1 MAAPSE
7 PYAAIDLGSNSFH
20 MVVASSMEDRIQ
32 ILDKLKDTVRL
43 AGGLD
48 DKQKLSDEAIS
59 RALDCRQKFGQRI
72 KEIPAGNIRAVG
84 TNTLRLAKNS
94 NAFLKKAGQAL
105 GHPVEIISGREEA
118 RLIFL
123 GVAYSNFNDVEQR
136 LVIDIGGG
144 STELAVGRG
153 YHAKMVESLYMG
165 CVNMSSRFF
174 PSGEISAKKM
184 RKAIL
189 FARQELEPLE
199 IIYKRVGW
207 DSVYGSSGTI
217 QSIRDIIN
225 LTSNGEINIKPANL
239 FRIKDEIIA
248 AGHSDNLKFDGLPA
262 ARAPVLAGGIA
273 VLCAAFEALNIE
285 NMHVSDSAL
294 REGLVLDLIGRQH
307 DQDIRDKTVDE
318 LMKRYN
324 IDAEHAARVEQ
335 TALDLFNNT
344 AEKWSLDID
353 TDQKMLRWAAKLHE
367 IGLVIAHSQHHKHAA
382 YLIANSELA
391 GFSRQEQSMLAMLI
405 RCHRR
410 RLPPQEE
417 MVRLPEELHDKLY
430 KLAGLIR
437 LSVVLNRGRTGPE
450 YTGLNISAGD
460 AYLKIDFPDG
470 WLEKHPLTE
479 ADLATEADY
488 LSVINFALKF
498 N

>member
-1 MAAPSE
+1 MAASPE

-20 MVVASSMEDRIQ
+20 MVVASSMEGRIQ

-48 DKQKLSDEAIS
+48 DNQKLSDEAMG
-59 RALDCRQKFGQRI
+59 RALDCLQKFGQRI

-84 TNTLRLAKNS
+84 TNTLRQAKNS
-94 NAFLKKAGQAL
+94 NAFLRKAGQAL

-123 GVAYSNFNDVEQR
+123 GVAYSNFNDTEQR

-165 CVNMSSRFF
+165 CVNMSNRFF
-174 PSGEISAKKM
+174 PSGEITAKKM

-207 DSVYGSSGTI
+207 DNVYGSSGTI
-217 QSIRDIIN
+217 QGVRDIIN
-225 LTSNGEINIKPANL
+225 LSSNGEISIKPASL
-239 FRIKDEIIA
+239 YRLKDDIVTT
-248 AGHSDNLKFDGLPA
+248 GHIDNLKFDGLPA
-262 ARAPVLAGGIA
+262 SRAPVLAGGVA
-273 VLCAAFEALNIE
+273 VLCAAFEALNID

-324 IDAEHAARVEQ
+324 VDPEHAARIEQ
-335 TALDLFNNT
+335 TALELFNKI
-344 AEKWSLDID
+344 AEKWSLDRD

-367 IGLVIAHSQHHKHAA
+367 IGLAIAHSQHHKHAA

-391 GFSRQEQSMLAMLI
+391 GFSREEQAMLAMLI

-410 RLPPQEE
+410 KFPAREE
-417 MVRLPEELHDKLY
+417 MVQLPEELHDKLY
-430 KLAGLIR
+430 KLAVLIR
-437 LSVVLNRGRTGPE
+437 LSVVINRGRTGQE
-450 YTGLNISAGD
+450 HTGLNISVGD
-460 AYLKIDFPDG
+460 AYLKIDFPEE
-470 WLEKHPLTE
+470 WLARHPLTE
-479 ADLATEADY
+479 ADLVTEADY
-488 LSVINFALKF
+488 LSVINFNLKF
-498 N
+498 R

>member
-1 MAAPSE
+1 MAVSPE

-20 MVVASSMEDRIQ
+20 MLVASSMEDRIQ

-48 DKQKLSDEAIS
+48 EKQKLSDEVIA
-59 RALDCRQKFGQRI
+59 RALDCLQKFGQRI
-72 KEIPAGNIRAVG
+72 QEIPAGNIRAVG

-123 GVAYSNFNDVEQR
+123 GVAYSNYNDMEQR

-153 YHAKMVESLYMG
+153 YHARMVESLYMG
-165 CVNMSSRFF
+165 CVNMSNRFF
-174 PSGEISAKKM
+174 PSGEITAKKM

-199 IIYKRVGW
+199 IIYKRAGW

-217 QSIRDIIN
+217 QGVRDIIN
-225 LTSNGEINIKPANL
+225 LSSKGEISIKPVNL
-239 FRIKDEIIA
+239 YRLKDEIIA
-248 AGHSDNLKFDGLPA
+248 TGHINNLKFDALPA
-262 ARAPVLAGGIA
+262 SRAPVLAGGIA

-318 LMKRYN
+318 LMKRFN
-324 IDAEHAARVEQ
+324 VDTEHAARVEQ
-335 TALDLFNNT
+335 SALHFFSQACD
-344 AEKWSLDID
+344 KWSLNAD

-367 IGLVIAHSQHHKHAA
+367 IGLAVAHSQHHRHAA

-391 GFSRQEQSMLAMLI
+391 GFSREEQAMLAMLI

-410 RLPPQEE
+410 KFPAQEE
-417 MVRLPEELHDKLY
+417 MTRFPEELHDKLY
-430 KLAGLIR
+430 KLAVLIR
-437 LSVVLNRGRTGPE
+437 LSVVFNRGRTGQE
-450 YTGLNISAGD
+450 YAGLTISVGD
-460 AYLKIDFPDG
+460 AYLKIDFPEG
-470 WLEKHPLTE
+470 WLAGHPLTE

-488 LSVINFALKF
+488 LSVINFTLKF
-498 N
+498 S